1 MRTFTVIVILSIATC
16 SFAQSKWSLRQCI
29 EYAMKNNIQIKQKI
43 IDNQTSQIQLNTA
56 KMSRLP
62 DLNAAINQ
70 NFNFGRSASRT
81 NVIEDQNSSNSGIN
95 FSTSIPL
102 FTGFRISNQIES
114 YKWSVKATLADL
126 DKIKEDVALNIT
138 SAYLQVIFNRELGKV
153 ATEQAKLSNE
163 QVERTSSLVAAG
175 KLPQSE
181 LYETQATKAK
191 DESEVTRL
199 NSQLQLSLL
208 DLAQLIELEKVAGF
222 DVEDPQADSML
233 INGMGNISDVE
244 NTFNSAVTNRPA
256 LKAAEYRL
264 EEGKR
269 NIKLAK
275 SDYFPTLTFG
285 ANYTN
290 GYYYTYNLP
299 TGVYNPDFNSQVK
312 NNGQSAIGLT
322 LNIPIFNRFAT
333 RNRVKTAEME
343 SEIRKINYENAR
355 KTLLK
360 DIQQA
365 YYNAVAAR
373 DKYRSAQKSVEA
385 SEMAFSFAK
394 NKFEAGKATSY
405 EFNETTNRRVKSLSE
420 QVQAKYEFIFRCKIL
435 DFYNGKLIE

>member
-1 MRTFTVIVILSIATC
+1 MRQLTIITLLFVTTC
-16 SFAQSKWSLRQCI
+16 SFAQSKWTLRQCI

-43 IDNQTSQIQLNTA
+43 IDNQTAETQLSTA
-56 KMSRLP
+56 KLSRLP
-62 DLNAAINQ
+62 DLNASFNQ

-81 NVIEDQNSSNSGIN
+81 GVIEDQNSSNTGMNIS
-95 FSTSIPL
+95 STIPL

-114 YKWSVKATLADL
+114 YKWSVKAALSDL
-126 DKIKEDVALNIT
+126 NKVKEDVALNIT

-153 ATEQAKLSNE
+153 AIEQSKLSNE

-175 KLPQSE
+175 KLPESE
-181 LYETQATKAK
+181 LYESQATKAK

-208 DLAQLIELEKVAGF
+208 DLAQLIELEKVEGF
-222 DVEDPQADSML
+222 DIEAPQADSML
-233 INGMGNISDVE
+233 ISEMGNISDVE
-244 NTFNSAVTNRPA
+244 NTFNTAVLNRPA
-256 LKAAEYRL
+256 LKAAEYRM

-269 NIKLAK
+269 NISLAK
-275 SDYFPTLTFG
+275 SDYYPTLTFG
-285 ANYTN
+285 ANYSN
-290 GYYYTYNLP
+290 GYYYSYNLP
-299 TGVYNPDFNSQVK
+299 AGVYNPDFNSQVK
-312 NNGQSAIGLT
+312 NNGQSAVGLT

-333 RNRVKTAEME
+333 RNRVKMAVME

-355 KTLLK
+355 KSLLK

-365 YYNAVAAR
+365 YYNAIAAR

-385 SEMAFSFAK
+385 SEMAYSFAK

-435 DFYNGKLIE
+435 DFYNGKLLE